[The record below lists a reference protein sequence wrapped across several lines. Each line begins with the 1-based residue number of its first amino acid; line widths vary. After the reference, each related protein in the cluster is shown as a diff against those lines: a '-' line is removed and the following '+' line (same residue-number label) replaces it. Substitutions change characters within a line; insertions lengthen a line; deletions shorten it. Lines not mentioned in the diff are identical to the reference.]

1 MKLNTPKAILTGL
14 SLIAL
19 ATLLQPMITQ
29 LFTSP
34 AQAQPLVSNH
44 EILKADHKAMKT
56 VLTNLAF
63 TVEHLPACNK

>member
-34 AQAQPLVSNH
+34 AQAQPLVSDH
-44 EILKADHKAMKT
+44 EILKADHKAIRLGICGMRYRSQD
-56 VLTNLAF
+56 
-63 TVEHLPACNK
+63 LPR